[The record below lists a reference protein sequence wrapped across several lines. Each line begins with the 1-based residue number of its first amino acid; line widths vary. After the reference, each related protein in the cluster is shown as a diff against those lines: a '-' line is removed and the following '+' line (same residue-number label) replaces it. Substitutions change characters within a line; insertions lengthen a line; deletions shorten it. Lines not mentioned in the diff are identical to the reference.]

1 MPSFT
6 TLRYL
11 ASIYKE
17 LFYGVFSTNSF
28 SDILNSNVLS
38 NINNPLQYIHK
49 FIYLDENIS
58 CYTYI
63 VNSRVTLTKSRL
75 VLENHIER

>member
-1 MPSFT
+1 MIKSILLPSFT

-11 ASIYKE
+11 ASLYNE
-17 LFYGVFSTNSF
+17 LFYGVSLQNSF

-38 NINNPLQYIHK
+38 YINNSLEYIHK

-58 CYTYI
+58 LYTYI
-63 VNSRVTLTKSRL
+63 VNARITLT
-75 VLENHIER
+75 